1 MTAVD
6 TTADEQLAAHLCR
19 SLGAW
24 PPPTGGLVVTTSAAR
39 TEPGWDGVVRSFQC
53 VRTPAGA
60 VVSLKPSLLE
70 RAGDLGPTLAD
81 ALPALGTLLDA
92 RFVDVMFRWT
102 TEPVTLDPLGEWV
115 PAEDERV
122 PPWLKPFGGDVLV
135 LLEDDVYVG
144 GVGLKRHDEHATE
157 ISVGTEEAA
166 RGRGIARRLVVTAAR
181 RILDEGRVPTYLH
194 DLRNTA
200 SARVAEASGFP
211 DRGWRLV
218 APIPRERR
226 S

>member
-1 MTAVD
+1 MTPM
-6 TTADEQLAAHLCR
+6 TTADEQLAAHLR
-19 SLGAW
+19 ASLGAW
-24 PPPTGGLVVTTSAAR
+24 PPPAGGLIVTTCAAR
-39 TEPGWDGVVRSFQC
+39 TEPGWDGVVRPFQC

-60 VVSLKPSLLE
+60 VASVEPSLLD
-70 RAGDLGPTLAD
+70 RANDLGPTLAD
-81 ALPALGTLLDA
+81 ATPALEQLLGG
-92 RFVDVMFRWT
+92 RLVDVMFRWSSAPT
-102 TEPVTLDPLGEWV
+102 PLEPLGEWV
-115 PAEDERV
+115 PAADDRV
-122 PPWLKPFGGDVLV
+122 PAWLKPFGGEVLV
-135 LLEDDVYVG
+135 FFEDGEYVG
-144 GVGLKRHDEHATE
+144 GVGLKRHDEHAHE

-181 RILDEGRVPTYLH
+181 RVLDEGRVPTYLH

-218 APIPRERR
+218 VPIPERDA